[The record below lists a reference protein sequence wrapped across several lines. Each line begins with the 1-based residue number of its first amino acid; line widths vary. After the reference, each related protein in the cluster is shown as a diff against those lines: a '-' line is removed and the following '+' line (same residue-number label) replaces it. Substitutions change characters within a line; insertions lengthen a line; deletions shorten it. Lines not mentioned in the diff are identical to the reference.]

1 VSDAANTDS
10 GHQTR
15 LGHRLPRPLAQ
26 SMMLA
31 EDGGPKFTVRAA
43 VTAGGAAL
51 ALVLWAAF
59 IPLDT
64 VVKTVGEI
72 VPSAQAREVVHRE
85 GGVISEIL
93 VADGDLVD
101 AGQGLIRLDDKEV
114 RKSILEMETRHAGL
128 AMLAAQLKA
137 LSSDEKPDFS
147 FALPRFKENVA
158 NELRIFAN
166 LKKLTGKRQ
175 RVLSDRVT
183 ATELKLKNIT
193 EQEQDLAKK
202 SELLE
207 EELQLRQD
215 LFKKKL
221 TSEKV
226 FLEAKKQVERAHL
239 DLADLARARK
249 STARVLDT
257 AKKRAAELSTRLRE
271 SALDELTVLSRNMD
285 ALGKALDDQN
295 DRLDRLTI
303 TAPVKAIV
311 QGLRRHSLGST
322 VTPGATVVDVIPVDG
337 AFMFESR
344 IPPGDKE
351 RGLAGQPVS
360 VRVRAPGFTGYGAM
374 TGTLKE
380 ISPSIFS
387 DTVGRE
393 YYKGTIELDRL
404 PAPRGPAQ
412 ARLLPGMAIEADI
425 KTDSRRLFQTFWN

>member
-1 VSDAANTDS
+1 
-10 GHQTR
+10 
-15 LGHRLPRPLAQ
+15 
-26 SMMLA
+26 
-31 EDGGPKFTVRAA
+31 
-43 VTAGGAAL
+43 
-51 ALVLWAAF
+51 
-59 IPLDT
+59 
-64 VVKTVGEI
+64 
-72 VPSAQAREVVHRE
+72 
-85 GGVISEIL
+85 
-93 VADGDLVD
+93 
-101 AGQGLIRLDDKEV
+101 
-114 RKSILEMETRHAGL
+114 METRHAGL

-166 LKKLTGKRQ
+166 LKKLTEKRQ

-221 TSEKV
+221 TPEKV

-322 VTPGATVVDVIPVDG
+322 VTPGAT
-337 AFMFESR
+337 SR
-344 IPPGDKE
+344 
-351 RGLAGQPVS
+351 
-360 VRVRAPGFTGYGAM
+360 
-374 TGTLKE
+374 
-380 ISPSIFS
+380 
-387 DTVGRE
+387 
-393 YYKGTIELDRL
+393 
-404 PAPRGPAQ
+404 
-412 ARLLPGMAIEADI
+412 
-425 KTDSRRLFQTFWN
+425 